1 MNDFIAHQE
10 GELLTTKEA
19 AAYLRST
26 ENSLRSSRC
35 TGHGPPSHKIGSAVL
50 YKRNELDHYL
60 ANLKPYIE
68 RRRDNKLA
76 KIDKRRALST
86 WIESALRNSR
96 WNGMSTTLQE
106 L

>member
-1 MNDFIAHQE
+1 MNDIIAHQA

-35 TGHGPPSHKIGSAVL
+35 TGHGPPSHKVGSAVL
-50 YKRNELDHYL
+50 YKRRELDQYL

-68 RRRDNKLA
+68 SRRHNKLA
-76 KIDKRRALST
+76 ELDKKKGAL
-86 WIESALRNSR
+86 N
-96 WNGMSTTLQE
+96 MD
-106 L
+106 